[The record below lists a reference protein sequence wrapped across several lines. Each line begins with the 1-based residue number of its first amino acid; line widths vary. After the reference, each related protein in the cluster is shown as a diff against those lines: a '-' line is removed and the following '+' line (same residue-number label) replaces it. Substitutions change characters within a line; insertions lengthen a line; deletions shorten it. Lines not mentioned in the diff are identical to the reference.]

1 MHADTPPPN
10 RSAPR
15 HRTCLRAAAT
25 AAGLGLA
32 LTGCS
37 AAGPVAAPSPTA
49 GAAPAYGATA
59 GAAPSYGAPAGAT
72 PTTSDLALAA
82 TQAFRVDV
90 QTTTAALSG
99 AVGALQADVARG
111 DTAAARSD
119 ELSAQAAFDGVRALE
134 AGNPVN
140 ASTLDQLAT
149 DVPAGQTFGGLH
161 AVERDLWAG
170 GPAAA
175 DLASLAPQV
184 TAAQFLLSHLRL
196 TPEAIGVVAADELGW
211 VVDDALPADQEQYSG
226 LGLVDVAASVAAA
239 QQAAAA
245 LAPLADRVA
254 PQLAATAAA
263 QFTTLEARTAALGSP
278 RQVPESTVPR
288 AVRRALS
295 QQLDATASTLAGLAA
310 ALSAFGT
317 VGPTPYGASDV
328 GS

>member
-15 HRTCLRAAAT
+15 HRTSLRAAVT
-25 AAGLGLA
+25 AVGLGLA
-32 LTGCS
+32 FTGCS
-37 AAGPVAAPSPTA
+37 AAGPGSAGPGSAHSPT
-49 GAAPAYGATA
+49 G
-59 GAAPSYGAPAGAT
+59 APSYGAAASYGAT
-72 PTTSDLALAA
+72 PGAAPTATDLARAT
-82 TQAFRVDV
+82 TQAFGVDV
-90 QTTTAALSG
+90 QTTAAALSG
-99 AVGALQADVARG
+99 SVGALQADVARG
-111 DTAAARSD
+111 DTAAARAD
-119 ELSAQAAFDGVRALE
+119 ELSAQAAFDGLRALE

-170 GPAAA
+170 GPAAT

-211 VVDDALPADQEQYSG
+211 VVDDALAADQEQYSG
-226 LGLVDVAASVAAA
+226 LGLVDVAAGVAAA
-239 QQAAAA
+239 QQAATA
-245 LAPLADRVA
+245 LAPLTDRVA
-254 PQLAATAAA
+254 PQLAATAAGQFATLDA
-263 QFTTLEARTAALGSP
+263 QTAALGSP
-278 RQVPESTVPR
+278 RQVPEATVPR
-288 AVRRALS
+288 AARRALS
-295 QQLDATASTLAGLAA
+295 QQLDATASTLARLAA
-310 ALSAFGT
+310 ALAPFGT